1 MLEERKKHQEGKLGK
16 LKELRDNLKATLQEK
31 GLNIEETF
39 ARFDANGDGVFNHME
54 FEMIFTVL
62 DISFSKE

>member
-1 MLEERKKHQEGKLGK
+1 MGK